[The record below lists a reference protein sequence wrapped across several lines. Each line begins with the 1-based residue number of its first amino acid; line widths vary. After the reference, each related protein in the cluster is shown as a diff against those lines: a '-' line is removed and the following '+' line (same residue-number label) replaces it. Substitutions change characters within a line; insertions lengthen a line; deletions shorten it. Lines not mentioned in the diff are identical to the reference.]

1 MVPFK
6 RRQSRLAADHAK
18 MKCVAA
24 RLKTGTALTFP
35 ALSCLS
41 PPISWQFH
49 DSKPPTGT
57 RKGIKRSRRS
67 TPDSAMRPRVLFG
80 FASCFCQRKHRRF
93 GDPGTKKEETMFE
106 NLQDRL
112 GSILNGL
119 TGRGALTEADVAAA
133 LREVRRALLEAD
145 VALEVVRSF
154 TDRVR
159 EKAVGAAVLKSIK
172 PGQMVVKI
180 VHDEL
185 VEMLGTEGVSIDLH
199 AAAPVVIMMVGLQGS
214 GKTTTTGKIAKR
226 LTDREK
232 KKVLMASLDTRR
244 PAAQE
249 QLRQL
254 GVQTG
259 VDTLPIIAG
268 QSPTDIAA
276 RAVQAAKLGGHDVV
290 ILDTAG
296 RTHIDEPLMLEMA
309 DIKKKSNPHEILLV
323 ADSLTGQDAV
333 NLARNFDERVGITGL
348 VLTRMDGD
356 GRGGAALSMRAVTG
370 KPIKLIGIGERMNEL
385 DEFHPRR
392 IADRILGM
400 GDIVSLVEKAAEN
413 IDAEKARS
421 MAEKMAK
428 GKFDLNDLA
437 DQLGQ
442 MKKMGGMGGIMG
454 LMPGMAGMKDKMASA
469 GMNDKMFDRQ
479 IAIISSMTKAERA
492 NPDILKHSR
501 KKRIAA
507 GSGTDAAEINKL
519 LKMHRGMADMM
530 KAMGGKGKGGI
541 MKQMMGGLA
550 GKMGLGGLGGGMPD
564 LSNIDPKQL
573 EALQKQA
580 EAAGLGKPGAMP
592 GLGGLPGG
600 LPGLGGAKLPG
611 LGGMP
616 GLPGFPKKK

>member
-1 MVPFK
+1 MAPFK
-6 RRQSRLAADHAK
+6 RRQSQLAADH
-18 MKCVAA
+18 
-24 RLKTGTALTFP
+24 
-35 ALSCLS
+35 
-41 PPISWQFH
+41 Q
-49 DSKPPTGT
+49 
-57 RKGIKRSRRS
+57 
-67 TPDSAMRPRVLFG
+67 
-80 FASCFCQRKHRRF
+80 KHRRF
-93 GDPGTKKEETMFE
+93 GNPGTKKEETMFE

-145 VALEVVRSF
+145 VALEVMRSF

-185 VEMLGTEGVSIDLH
+185 VEMLGTEGVSIDLN
-199 AAAPVVIMMVGLQGS
+199 APAPVVIMMVGLQGS

-259 VDTLPIIAG
+259 VDTLPVIAG

-348 VLTRMDGD
+348 
-356 GRGGAALSMRAVTG
+356 
-370 KPIKLIGIGERMNEL
+370 PIKLIGIGERMNEL

-413 IDAEKARS
+413 IDAEKARA

-454 LMPGMAGMKDKMASA
+454 LMPGMGGMKDKMASA

-550 GKMGLGGLGGGMPD
+550 GKMGLGGMMGGGMPD

-592 GLGGLPGG
+592 GLGGMPEVRGTPVNNAEVKAQLSEYRQSIDNIDAALVHILAERFRCTKAVGVLKAKYNLPPADPAREEYQIERLRRLAKDANLDPDFAEKFLNFIIKEVIRHHEAIAAEHGG
-600 LPGLGGAKLPG
+600 NEKTA
-611 LGGMP
+611 
-616 GLPGFPKKK
+616 

>member
-1 MVPFK
+1 
-6 RRQSRLAADHAK
+6 
-18 MKCVAA
+18 
-24 RLKTGTALTFP
+24 
-35 ALSCLS
+35 
-41 PPISWQFH
+41 
-49 DSKPPTGT
+49 
-57 RKGIKRSRRS
+57 
-67 TPDSAMRPRVLFG
+67 
-80 FASCFCQRKHRRF
+80 
-93 GDPGTKKEETMFE
+93 MFE

-119 TGRGALTEADVAAA
+119 TGRGALSEADVSAA

-145 VALEVVRSF
+145 VALDVVRSF

-159 EKAVGAAVLKSIK
+159 EKAVGAEILKSIK

-185 VEMLGTEGVSIDLH
+185 IEMLGGEGVGIDLH
-199 AAAPVVIMMVGLQGS
+199 APAPVVVMMVGLQGS
-214 GKTTTTGKIAKR
+214 GKTTTSAKIAHR
-226 LTDREK
+226 LSTREK

-254 GVQTG
+254 GAQANI
-259 VDTLPIIAG
+259 DTLPVISG

-296 RTHIDEPLMLEMA
+296 RTHIDEPLMVEMA
-309 DIKKKSNPHEILLV
+309 DIKKRSNPHEILLV

-333 NLARNFDERVGITGL
+333 NLARSFDERVGITGL

-370 KPIKLIGIGERMNEL
+370 KPIKLIGVGEKMSEL
-385 DEFHPRR
+385 EEFHPRR

-400 GDIVSLVEKAAEN
+400 GDIVSLVERASEN
-413 IDAEKARS
+413 IDAEKAAA
-421 MAEKMAK
+421 MAAKMAK
-428 GKFDLNDLA
+428 GKFDLDDLA
-437 DQLGQ
+437 DQLRQ
-442 MKKMGGMGGIMG
+442 MQKMGGMGGIMG
-454 LMPGMAGMKDKMASA
+454 MMPGMAGMKDKMAAA
-469 GMNDKMFDRQ
+469 GLDDKLFGRQ
-479 IAIISSMTKAERA
+479 IAIIQSMTKAERT
-492 NPDILKHSR
+492 NPDLLKHSR

-507 GSGTDAAEINKL
+507 GSGTDAAAINKL
-519 LKMHRGMADMM
+519 LKMHRQMADMM
-530 KAMGGKGKGGI
+530 KMMGGKGKGGM

-550 GKMGLGGLGGGMPD
+550 GKMGLGGMGGMAGSMPD
-564 LSNIDPKQL
+564 LSNIDPRQL

-580 EAAGLGKPGAMP
+580 EAAGLGKPGGGMP

-600 LPGLGGAKLPG
+600 LSGLGGAKLPG
-611 LGGMP
+611 LGGGFP
-616 GLPGFPKKK
+616 GLPGLPKKK